1 MNPRHLHL
9 GKSLLSRF
17 GEHHGGRVLDMVETH
32 GQQIVEA
39 GPDFADTII
48 AALEENGTC
57 SERLKEA
64 ARDLV
69 ALAREM
75 EMH

>member
-1 MNPRHLHL
+1 MYPRHLHL
-9 GKSLLSRF
+9 GKSLLRRF
-17 GEHHGGRVLDMVETH
+17 GEHHGGRVLYMVETH
-32 GQQIVEA
+32 GQLLVET

-48 AALEENGTC
+48 AVLEENGTC
-57 SERLKEA
+57 NEKLKEA

-69 ALAREM
+69 ALARQM